1 MRECAMSLTL
11 TVDHARRRVFTR
23 ATGDV
28 TLEQVLAH
36 IREEQNAA
44 GLGYSEVIDA
54 RGFRPEL
61 TSADVRIIVDTLHQ
75 LSKQTS
81 LGPTAVI
88 VDSDVGF
95 GMMRMLQILMEDVAA
110 LRPFRQE
117 SEATEWLNA
126 MS

>member
-1 MRECAMSLTL
+1 MGLTL

-36 IREEQNAA
+36 IKEEQDAA
-44 GLGYSEVIDA
+44 GLAYPEVIDA

-61 TSADVRIIVDTLHQ
+61 TSADVRIIVATLHQ
-75 LSKQTS
+75 MSKQAT

-88 VDSDVGF
+88 VDSDVAF
-95 GMMRMLQILMEDVAA
+95 GVMRMLQILIEDVAA
-110 LRPFRQE
+110 VRPFRQE
-117 SEATEWLNA
+117 SEATEWLDA